1 MSIPPTLMRLKI
13 RNERHNINLWL
24 PMFLGWLILLVLA
37 IAFSP
42 LAVILIIILWPSGWG
57 KFILTAPFHI
67 YRILCDL
74 QDMEVDIKNEQET
87 VLIYFR

>member
-1 MSIPPTLMRLKI
+1 MSIPPSLMRLKI

-24 PMFLGWLILLVLA
+24 PMFIGWLLLLALA

-42 LAVILIIILWPSGWG
+42 LAVILIILLWPSGWG
-57 KFILTAPFHI
+57 KFILLAPVRI
-67 YRILCDL
+67 YGLLCDL
-74 QDMEVDIKNEQET
+74 RDMEVDIQNARET